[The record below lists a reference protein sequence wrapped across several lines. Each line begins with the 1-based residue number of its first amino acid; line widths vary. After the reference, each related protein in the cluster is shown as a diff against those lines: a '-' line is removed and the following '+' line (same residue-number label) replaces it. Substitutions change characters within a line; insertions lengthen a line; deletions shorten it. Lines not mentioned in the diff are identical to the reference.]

1 MSPVVIYVQ
10 EGGDV
15 YTNED
20 EFAFFFRGFQ
30 RLSTLEFFF
39 SSFACYWRFILVFF
53 FFVSF
58 KPILVGM
65 LLKNERSKPKA
76 V

>member
-30 RLSTLEFFF
+30 KLSTLEFFF
-39 SSFACYWRFILVFF
+39 FFICLLLTFHSSLFF
-53 FFVSF
+53 FLSHLSRF
-58 KPILVGM
+58 
-65 LLKNERSKPKA
+65 LLECC
-76 V
+76 